1 MRKHR
6 CFEHKIGIVVRVVN
20 DDALLA
26 SLEAKIFAEFE
37 DKLLQ
42 MSDKSILQVVLIHY
56 LLCF

>member
-26 SLEAKIFAEFE
+26 SLEAKTFAEFE